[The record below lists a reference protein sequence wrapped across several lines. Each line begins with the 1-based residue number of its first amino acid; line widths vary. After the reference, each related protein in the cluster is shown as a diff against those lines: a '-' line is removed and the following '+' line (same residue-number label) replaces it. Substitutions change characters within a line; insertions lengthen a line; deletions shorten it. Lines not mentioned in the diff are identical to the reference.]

1 MAGVLDLLQAYLQ
14 RMQPGGTGYTP
25 VGGRPVDPNA
35 PQPPMDWGAGS
46 RKMTARDAADRA
58 ALPPGL
64 PEPVARSILNQPSYG
79 EGEGGLPMAP
89 AVPGMGQEII
99 DNMLAGS
106 PQRDAYL
113 AQQLAQARENQW
125 RQRMGLP
132 VGGSGTQ
139 FASPLNQMMPRW
151 GSQSM
156 GL

>member
-1 MAGVLDLLQAYLQ
+1 MAGVLDLLQSYLQ

-25 VGGRPVDPNA
+25 VGGRQVDPNA
-35 PQPPMDWGAGS
+35 PLPPMDLDAVT
-46 RKMTARDAADRA
+46 RKMTAKDAAGRA

-64 PEPVARSILNQPSYG
+64 PEPVVRSILGGPGYA
-79 EGEGGLPMAP
+79 EGDTPGGAS
-89 AVPGMGQEII
+89 VPGMGQEVI

>member
-1 MAGVLDLLQAYLQ
+1 MPGVLDLLAAYLA

-25 VGGRPVDPNA
+25 AGGRQVDPNA
-35 PQPPMDWGAGS
+35 PQPPMDWDAVT
-46 RKMTARDAADRA
+46 RKMTAKDAAERA

-64 PEPVARSILNQPSYG
+64 PEPVARSILGGQSYG
-79 EGEGGLPMAP
+79 EGDVPMGA
-89 AVPGMGQEII
+89 AVPGMGQEVI

-132 VGGSGTQ
+132 FGGSGAQ